1 MFNDLSLCPQ
11 LKAAISELGFI
22 EPTPIQKRAIPVV
35 LEGRDLLAA
44 AQTGTGKT
52 AAFALPLLERLQ
64 ANPNPGS
71 RLPRVLVLVP
81 TRELAAQVSDS
92 FRALARHLSVRGALI
107 FGGVSPKPQ
116 LQALASGVDII
127 IATPG
132 RLLDHLQAG
141 AVDLSRIE
149 VLVLDE
155 ADRMLDMGF
164 IQAMK
169 RIIAALPVKR
179 QTLLFS
185 ATLPDEIRTLARRWM
200 VAPAVID
207 VAPRN
212 TPAERVDHRVY
223 HVESQGK
230 HPLLKRI
237 LVDGG
242 VRQTLVFTRTKHGAN
257 RLAERLGK
265 DGLSVA
271 AIHGNKSQGARTRA
285 LDDFKQGRI
294 QVLVATDIAARG
306 LDISE
311 LPHVVNF
318 ELPHVPEDYIHR
330 IGRTGRA
337 GASGEAISLVSRE
350 EQDRLRAIERLLGRS
365 IPVAA

>member
-1 MFNDLSLCPQ
+1 LFSELSLCPQ
-11 LKAAISELGFI
+11 LRAAITELGFT
-22 EPTPIQKRAIPVV
+22 EPTPIQRRAIPVV

-64 ANPNPGS
+64 ANPQPGS

-92 FRALARHLSVRGALI
+92 IRALASHLRLRGALI
-107 FGGVSPKPQ
+107 FGGVSPRPQ
-116 LQALASGVDII
+116 IAALASGVDLVV
-127 IATPG
+127 ATPG
-132 RLLDHLQAG
+132 RLLDHLQAR
-141 AVDLSRIE
+141 AIDLSKIE
-149 VLVLDE
+149 ALVLDE

-169 RIIAALPVKR
+169 RIIAALPKQR

-185 ATLPDEIRTLARRWM
+185 ATLPDEIRALARRWM
-200 VAPAVID
+200 TDPMVID

-212 TPAERVDHRVY
+212 TPAELVDHRVY
-223 HVESQGK
+223 HVESAGK
-230 HPLLKRI
+230 HPLLKR
-237 LVDGG
+237 LLANGQ

-257 RLAERLGK
+257 RLAERLVR

-271 AIHGNKSQGARTRA
+271 AIHGNKSQNARTRA
-285 LDDFKQGRI
+285 LDDFKQGRV

-337 GASGEAISLVSRE
+337 GASGEAISLVSRD
-350 EQDRLRAIERLLGRS
+350 EQERLRAIERLLGRP

>member
-1 MFNDLSLCPQ
+1 MFNDFSLCSQ
-11 LKAAISELGFI
+11 LRAAVAELGFT
-22 EPTPIQKRAIPVV
+22 EPTPVQRRAIPVV

-64 ANPNPGS
+64 AKAQPGR
-71 RLPRVLVLVP
+71 RLPRALVLVP

-92 FRALARHLSVRGALI
+92 FRALARHLPLRGALI

-116 LQALASGVDII
+116 LQALANGVDLI

-132 RLLDHLQAG
+132 RLLDHLQGRAI
-141 AVDLSRIE
+141 DLSKIE

-169 RIIAALPVKR
+169 KIIAALPTQR

-185 ATLPDEIRTLARRWM
+185 ATLPDEIRALARRWM
-200 VAPAVID
+200 VDPVVID

-212 TPAERVDHRVY
+212 SPADRVDHRVY
-223 HVESQGK
+223 HVEGGAKQ
-230 HPLLKRI
+230 PLLTRL
-237 LVDGG
+237 LVEGG
-242 VRQTLVFTRTKHGAN
+242 VRQSLVFTRTKHGAN
-257 RLAERLGK
+257 RLAQRLEK
-265 DGLSVA
+265 EGLSVA
-271 AIHGNKSQGARTRA
+271 AIHGNKSQNARTRA
-285 LDDFKQGRI
+285 LDDFKQGRV

-337 GASGEAISLVSRE
+337 GASGEAISLVSRD
-350 EQDRLRAIERLLGRS
+350 EQDRLRAIERLLGRP